1 MLYADKIKTSIFQV
15 REKGGEWT
23 ESAPRQPRQK
33 KTVKRKKKEDEMVDD
48 DVMKMIFAED

>member
-1 MLYADKIKTSIFQV
+1 MLYADKISIFQV